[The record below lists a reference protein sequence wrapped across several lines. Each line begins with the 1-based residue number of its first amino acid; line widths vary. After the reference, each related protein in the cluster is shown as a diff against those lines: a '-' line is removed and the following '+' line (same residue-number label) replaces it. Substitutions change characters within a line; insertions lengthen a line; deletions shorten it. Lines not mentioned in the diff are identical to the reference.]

1 MLFPKQTSY
10 TSHLHTISAEDTCIC
25 VTYCGLLN
33 IIAAALAIVSEVIKN
48 MAQVAGAVLFAVLSA
63 QCVHAQFDDIILQEV
78 SNGSAVVLLTI
89 ARLQQSGIFADD
101 NKLLR
106 RIAYVE
112 TRDGTADNTYR
123 QGYDGG
129 IWAVDENIFNDTQN
143 INIHPRLRAKFDQ
156 IRRQFNVDWC
166 SVRWSDLRKPLYSA
180 IAARLAL
187 YNFPRTIPK
196 ATDVSAQAQLWA
208 DYYRQGG
215 SVSEFVTVASELQGM
230 FEHLA

>member
-1 MLFPKQTSY
+1 
-10 TSHLHTISAEDTCIC
+10 
-25 VTYCGLLN
+25 
-33 IIAAALAIVSEVIKN
+33 
-48 MAQVAGAVLFAVLSA
+48 MAQVAGVVLFAVLSA
-63 QCVHAQFDDIILQEV
+63 QCVHAQFDDIILQEG

-101 NKLLR
+101 NELLR

-123 QGYDGG
+123 QGYNGG

-143 INIHPRLRAKFDQ
+143 INIYPRLRAKFDQ

-196 ATDVSAQAQLWA
+196 ARDISAQAQLWA

-215 SVSEFVTVASELQGM
+215 SLSEFVTVASELQGM
-230 FEHLA
+230 FEHLAYQVG

>member
-1 MLFPKQTSY
+1 M
-10 TSHLHTISAEDTCIC
+10 
-25 VTYCGLLN
+25 TYCGLLN
-33 IIAAALAIVSEVIKN
+33 IIAAALALVSEVIEN
-48 MAQVAGAVLFAVLSA
+48 MAQVAVAVLFAVLSA
-63 QCVHAQFDDIILQEV
+63 QCVYAQFDDTILQER

-101 NKLLR
+101 NELLR

-112 TRDGTADNTYR
+112 TRDGTADSTYR
-123 QGYDGG
+123 QGYNGG

-143 INIHPRLRAKFDQ
+143 INTYPRLRAKFDQ

-180 IAARLAL
+180 IAARLVL
-187 YNFPRTIPK
+187 YNLPRTIPK
-196 ATDVSAQAQLWA
+196 ASDVSAQAQLWA

-215 SVSEFVTVASELQGM
+215 SLSEFVAVASELQGM
-230 FEHLA
+230 FEHLVMGYSKWEELVHVVQCI

>member
-1 MLFPKQTSY
+1 M
-10 TSHLHTISAEDTCIC
+10 C
-25 VTYCGLLN
+25 VTYMRF
-33 IIAAALAIVSEVIKN
+33 IIAAALALVSEVIEN

-63 QCVHAQFDDIILQEV
+63 QCVYAQFDHIILQEG

-101 NKLLR
+101 NELLR

-112 TRDGTADNTYR
+112 TRDGTAENTYR
-123 QGYDGG
+123 QRYNGG

-143 INIHPRLRAKFDQ
+143 INIYPRLRAKFDQ

-196 ATDVSAQAQLWA
+196 AIDESAQAQLWA
-208 DYYRQGG
+208 DYYRQEG
-215 SVSEFVTVASELQGM
+215 SVKEFVTVTSELKGM
-230 FEHLA
+230 FSSRM

>member
-1 MLFPKQTSY
+1 
-10 TSHLHTISAEDTCIC
+10 
-25 VTYCGLLN
+25 
-33 IIAAALAIVSEVIKN
+33 

-63 QCVHAQFDDIILQEV
+63 QCVHAQFDDIILQEG

-101 NKLLR
+101 NELLR

-112 TRDGTADNTYR
+112 TRDGTAENTYR
-123 QGYDGG
+123 QGYNGG

-143 INIHPRLRAKFDQ
+143 INIYPRLRAKFDQ
-156 IRRQFNVDWC
+156 IRRQFNIDWC

-180 IAARLAL
+180 IAGRLAL

-196 ATDVSAQAQLWA
+196 ASDVSAQSQLWA

-215 SVSEFVTVASELQGM
+215 SVSEFVTIAGELEGMSKQTVWCNHIANSRTSEEQ
-230 FEHLA
+230 

>member
-1 MLFPKQTSY
+1 M
-10 TSHLHTISAEDTCIC
+10 
-25 VTYCGLLN
+25 LN
-33 IIAAALAIVSEVIKN
+33 IIAAALAIVSEVIEN

-63 QCVHAQFDDIILQEV
+63 QCVYAQFDDVILQEG

-101 NKLLR
+101 NELLR

-143 INIHPRLRAKFDQ
+143 INIYPRLRAKFDQ

-196 ATDVSAQAQLWA
+196 ARDISAQAQLWA
-208 DYYRQGG
+208 DYYRQRG

>member
-1 MLFPKQTSY
+1 M
-10 TSHLHTISAEDTCIC
+10 C
-25 VTYCGLLN
+25 VTYMRF
-33 IIAAALAIVSEVIKN
+33 IIAAALALVSEVIEN

-63 QCVHAQFDDIILQEV
+63 QCVYAHFDDIILQEG

-101 NKLLR
+101 NELLR

-112 TRDGTADNTYR
+112 TRDGTAENTYR
-123 QGYDGG
+123 QGYNGG

-143 INIHPRLRAKFDQ
+143 INIYPRLRAKFDQ

-196 ATDVSAQAQLWA
+196 ARDISAQAQLWA

-215 SVSEFVTVASELQGM
+215 SLSEFVTVASELQGM

>member
-1 MLFPKQTSY
+1 M
-10 TSHLHTISAEDTCIC
+10 C
-25 VTYCGLLN
+25 VTYMRF
-33 IIAAALAIVSEVIKN
+33 IIAAALALVSEVIEN

-63 QCVHAQFDDIILQEV
+63 QCVYAQFDDIILQEG
-78 SNGSAVVLLTI
+78 SNGSAVVLLAI

-101 NKLLR
+101 NELLR

-112 TRDGTADNTYR
+112 TRDGTAENTYR
-123 QGYDGG
+123 QGYNGG

-143 INIHPRLRAKFDQ
+143 INIYPRLRAKFDQ
-156 IRRQFNVDWC
+156 IRRQFNADWC

-180 IAARLAL
+180 IAARLAS

-196 ATDVSAQAQLWA
+196 ARDISAQAQLWA

-215 SVSEFVTVASELQGM
+215 SLSEFVTVASELQGM

>member
-1 MLFPKQTSY
+1 MRF
-10 TSHLHTISAEDTCIC
+10 
-25 VTYCGLLN
+25 
-33 IIAAALAIVSEVIKN
+33 IIAAALALVSEVIEN

-63 QCVHAQFDDIILQEV
+63 QCVYAQFDDIILQEG

-101 NKLLR
+101 NELLR

-112 TRDGTADNTYR
+112 TRDGTAENTYR
-123 QGYDGG
+123 QRYNGG

-143 INIHPRLRAKFDQ
+143 INIYPRLRAKFDQ

-196 ATDVSAQAQLWA
+196 AIDESAQAQLWA
-208 DYYRQGG
+208 DYYRQEG
-215 SVSEFVTVASELQGM
+215 SVKEFVTVTSELKGM
-230 FEHLA
+230 FSSRM

>member
-1 MLFPKQTSY
+1 MRF
-10 TSHLHTISAEDTCIC
+10 
-25 VTYCGLLN
+25 
-33 IIAAALAIVSEVIKN
+33 IIAAALALVSEVVEN

-63 QCVHAQFDDIILQEV
+63 QCVYAQFDDIILQEG

-101 NKLLR
+101 NELLR

-112 TRDGTADNTYR
+112 TRDGTAENTYR
-123 QGYDGG
+123 QGYNGG

-143 INIHPRLRAKFDQ
+143 INIYPRLRAKFDQ

-196 ATDVSAQAQLWA
+196 ASDESAQAQLWA
-208 DYYRQGG
+208 DYYRQEG
-215 SVSEFVTVASELQGM
+215 SVKEFVTVTSELKGM
-230 FEHLA
+230 FSSRM